1 MSQPSEP
8 AVAQQGPPPE
18 RGPLRYIA
26 LAEEVIGGLLIL
38 VIFVFVL
45 LQAVQRY
52 LPGPTWVGAGELARF
67 AMAVVTFALVGLLYG
82 RSSHIVVRVIERY
95 VRGRAARVLAV
106 VTHVVVAFTA
116 ILLLNEAWLLFQ
128 SSGNQSTP
136 ALGLPMTWIY
146 LLPLIGV
153 ALLLVRAVLAVVW
166 PGSTAP
172 DPQHDNET
180 EVQA

>member
-1 MSQPSEP
+1 MSQPSDP
-8 AVAQQGPPPE
+8 AVEQHGPSE

-26 LAEEVIGGLLIL
+26 LVEEAIGGLLVL

-82 RSSHIVVRVIERY
+82 RSGHIVVRVIERY

-106 VTHVVVAFTA
+106 VTHLVVAFTA
-116 ILLLNEAWLLFQ
+116 LLLLNEAWLLLQ
-128 SSGNQSTP
+128 SSGSQSTP
-136 ALGLPMTWIY
+136 AIGFPMTWIY
-146 LLPLIGV
+146 LLPLIGI

-166 PGSTAP
+166 PGSTALA
-172 DPQHDNET
+172 PQNDNET
-180 EVQA
+180 EARA

>member
-1 MSQPSEP
+1 MSQPGDPVVE
-8 AVAQQGPPPE
+8 QQGPSE

-26 LAEEVIGGLLIL
+26 VVEEVIGGVLVL
-38 VIFVFVL
+38 VIFGFVL

-52 LPGPTWVGAGELARF
+52 TPGPTWVGAGEMARF
-67 AMAVVTFALVGLLYG
+67 ALPVLTFLLVGLLYG
-82 RSSHIVVRVIERY
+82 RSGHIVVRVIERY

-106 VTHVVVAFTA
+106 ITHLVVAFTA
-116 ILLLNEAWLLFQ
+116 LLLLNEAWLLFQ

-166 PGSTAP
+166 PGSTAV
-172 DPQHDNET
+172 DPQNDDT